1 MRLQLL
7 LSFVLCA
14 FLSCALPS
22 CASTGSKSNGPPTII
37 SLIQPL
43 QGQRLELVNA
53 SHTDPVELYSQT
65 RERANRKVATDEILE
80 ALIEKFDSEEFQ
92 TYSAAGGIPEGA
104 VNERGTAI
112 VVDIA
117 GQRRALW
124 GNTRTPERK
133 LRALNKCIAAF
144 VQVYSNIYAL
154 QKKDLR
160 AGEDPFAPQV
170 GSR

>member
-1 MRLQLL
+1 WA
-7 LSFVLCA
+7 FVV
-14 FLSCALPS
+14 CALPS
-22 CASTGSKSNGPPTII
+22 CSSTGSRKAGPPTII

-53 SHTDPVELYSQT
+53 THTDPVELYSQT

-80 ALIEKFDSEEFQ
+80 ALIEKFNNEEFQ
-92 TYSAAGGIPEGA
+92 TYSAPGGVPEGA
-104 VNERGTAI
+104 MDERGTAI
-112 VVDIA
+112 VVDVA
-117 GQRRALW
+117 GERRAIW
-124 GNTRTPERK
+124 GNLRTPERK
-133 LRALNKCIAAF
+133 LLALNKCIAAF
-144 VQVYSNIYAL
+144 IQVYSNIYAL